1 MDGQTKGL
9 YIHWELVMWKCAALS
24 VLREK
29 LLTEQGDEVRR
40 RVNGAENRGRGIPD
54 LGDSLSCV
62 TMECQFDLGLEGKWG
77 FNRRSPVWDVAWGA
91 FQVEEKYRENGEA
104 ED

>member
-1 MDGQTKGL
+1 M
-9 YIHWELVMWKCAALS
+9 
-24 VLREK
+24 
-29 LLTEQGDEVRR
+29 RR

-77 FNRRSPVWDVAWGA
+77 FNRRSPV
-91 FQVEEKYRENGEA
+91 
-104 ED
+104 